1 MKILPLFAAS
11 AVLIA
16 AVMPLN
22 SSHGQDPDHKP
33 PGTEEAAAEDAA
45 NAQLDA
51 VYKQLMGKL
60 DPEVQ
65 TVLKEA
71 QRAWIKWRDS
81 EAMLIA
87 RAGGALSHGSA
98 LRVDYANAQTQLIK
112 QRTEVLKDYM
122 KMAESNR

>member
-1 MKILPLFAAS
+1 MRILPLFAAS
-11 AVLIA
+11 AVLVA
-16 AVMPLN
+16 MVTPFD
-22 SSHGQDPDHKP
+22 STHGQDPEFKP
-33 PGTEEAAAEDAA
+33 PGTAELAAVDAA

-98 LRVDYANAQTQLIK
+98 LRVDYANAQTKLIK
-112 QRTEVLKDYM
+112 ERTEVLKEHM
-122 KMAESNR
+122 KLAESNR

>member
-1 MKILPLFAAS
+1 MRILPLFAAS

-16 AVMPLN
+16 TVMPLN

-33 PGTEEAAAEDAA
+33 PGTEETAAVDAA

-71 QRAWIKWRDS
+71 QRAWLKWRDS

-87 RAGGALSHGSA
+87 RAGVPFPMGAAFAWITPTRRRS
-98 LRVDYANAQTQLIK
+98 
-112 QRTEVLKDYM
+112 
-122 KMAESNR
+122 

>member
-1 MKILPLFAAS
+1 MRILPLFAAS
-11 AVLIA
+11 ALLIA
-16 AVMPLN
+16 TVMPFN
-22 SSHGQDPDHKP
+22 SSHGQDPEHNP
-33 PGTEEAAAEDAA
+33 PGTAETAAVDAA

-81 EAMLIA
+81 EATLIA

-98 LRVDYANAQTQLIK
+98 LRVDYANAQTKLIK
-112 QRTEVLKDYM
+112 ERTEVLKEHM
-122 KMAESNR
+122 KSAESNR

>member
-16 AVMPLN
+16 MVLPLN
-22 SSHGQDPDHKP
+22 SVNAQEPDFKA
-33 PGTEEAAAEDAA
+33 PGTEETAAVDAA
-45 NAQLDA
+45 NAELEA
-51 VYKQLMGKL
+51 AYKQLMSKL

-65 TVLKEA
+65 NVLKEA
-71 QRAWIKWRDS
+71 ERAWIKWRDS

-98 LRVDYANAQTQLIK
+98 LRVDYANAQAKLIK
-112 QRTEVLKDYM
+112 QRTEALKDYT